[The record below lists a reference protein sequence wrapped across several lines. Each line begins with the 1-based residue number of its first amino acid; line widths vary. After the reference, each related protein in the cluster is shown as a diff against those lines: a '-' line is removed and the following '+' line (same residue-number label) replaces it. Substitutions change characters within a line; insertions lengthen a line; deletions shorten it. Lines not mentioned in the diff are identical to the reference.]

1 MITIYMCTNQ
11 ECDNV
16 EITYRVE
23 DAPSVVVC
31 GGCKVQL
38 EGVPSE

>member
-16 EITYRVE
+16 DVTYRFE
-23 DAPSVVVC
+23 DAPTVVMC
-31 GGCKVQL
+31 GGCQTQL

>member
-16 EITYRVE
+16 DITYRVE
-23 DAPSVVVC
+23 DAPTVVIC
-31 GGCKVQL
+31 GGCGVKL